1 MKSKFFIHTFSYVA
15 LTVLLTLSLTVPAR
29 AQEEGVP
36 VVIDEVIAQVN
47 DQAITLSM
55 LKAEMREAA
64 GALKERGGM
73 TEQQAADEVA
83 KNQPRII
90 ANLISEQLVLQK
102 GKEIPRL
109 TEDVEAEVNREMLRI
124 MKSQGF
130 KTLEEMEAAMAAAK
144 LVPADIRQTFR
155 SQFMR
160 QAVMQ
165 REVDSK
171 IYFGLRQD
179 ELKKFYEANRAKF
192 VKPESVE
199 LSEIYLSFAGK
210 AEADVR
216 ARAAQIIA
224 QARGGADFTALAVT
238 HSERQQDGKP
248 VAPETKGKVGRYDV
262 PSLRAEIAAAVKDI
276 AKGGITEPLRLE
288 DGYQII
294 RVDDRTPASEATY
307 NEEEVRGALTQ
318 ERAGKERETYITT
331 LRKEAYIKVSK
342 DYQDAVMPLL
352 KDVTPPDQQTAP
364 TKSATPTANKK
375 TQ

>member
-1 MKSKFFIHTFSYVA
+1 VKSKFFIHTFSYVA

-165 REVDSK
+165 REVDAK
-171 IYFGLRQD
+171 IYFGLRQE
-179 ELKKFYEANRAKF
+179 ELKKYFKANSTKF

-199 LSEIYLSFAGK
+199 LSEIYLSFTNK

-224 QARGGADFTALAVT
+224 QARGGADFAALAVA

-248 VAPETKGKVGRYDV
+248 VALETKGKVGRYDV

-364 TKSATPTANKK
+364 TANKK

>member
-1 MKSKFFIHTFSYVA
+1 MKPTLLIRVLSFIA
-15 LTVLLTLSLTVPAR
+15 LTLLLTLSLTAPAR

-36 VVIDEVIAQVN
+36 VVVDEVIAQVN

-64 GALKERGGM
+64 GALQQQRGM
-73 TEQQAADEVA
+73 TEQQATEEVA
-83 KNQPRII
+83 KNQPKII

-109 TEDVEAEVNREMLRI
+109 PEDVEAEVNREMLRI

-130 KTLEEMEAAMAAAK
+130 KTLEEMEAGMRAVK
-144 LVPADIRQTFR
+144 LEPADFRQTMR

-165 REVDSK
+165 REVDAK

-179 ELKKFYEANRAKF
+179 ELKKYYEANRAKF
-192 VKPESVE
+192 VKPESIE

-210 AEADVR
+210 AETEVR
-216 ARAAQIIA
+216 AKAAQIVA
-224 QARGGADFTALAVT
+224 QARGGADFAALAVAN
-238 HSERQQDGKP
+238 SERQQDGKL
-248 VAPETKGKVGRYDV
+248 VAQETKGKVGRYEV
-262 PSLRAEIAAAVKDI
+262 PSLRPEVAAAVKDI
-276 AKGGITEPLRLE
+276 AKGGVTEPLRLDE
-288 DGYQII
+288 GFQII

-318 ERAGKERETYITT
+318 ERAGKERENYINT

-342 DYQDAVMPLL
+342 DYQDAVLPLL
-352 KDVTPPDQQTAP
+352 KVDPPADGQTTTGKNAP
-364 TKSATPTANKK
+364 AANKK

>member
-1 MKSKFFIHTFSYVA
+1 VKSKFFIRAFPLVA
-15 LTVLLTLSLTVPAR
+15 LTLLLTLSLTTIAR

-64 GALKERGGM
+64 GALKERSGM

-109 TEDVEAEVNREMLRI
+109 PEDVEAEVNREMLRI

-130 KTLEEMEAAMAAAK
+130 KTLEEMEAAMRAAK
-144 LVPADIRQTFR
+144 LEPADIRQTFR

-165 REVDSK
+165 REVDAK
-171 IYFGLRQD
+171 IYFGLTQE
-179 ELKKFYEANRAKF
+179 ELKKYYEANRTKF

-199 LSEIYLSFAGK
+199 LSEIYLSFANK

-216 ARAAQIIA
+216 ARAAQIVT
-224 QARGGADFTALAVT
+224 QARGGADFAALAVA

-262 PSLRAEIAAAVKDI
+262 PSLRPEIATAVKNV
-276 AKGGITEPLRLE
+276 AKGGVTEPLRLE

-318 ERAGKERETYITT
+318 ERAAKEREAYINT
-331 LRKEAYIKVSK
+331 LRKEAYINVSR
-342 DYQDAVMPLL
+342 DYKDAVMPLL
-352 KDVTPPDQQTAP
+352 KDVTLPVQQTAP
-364 TKSATPTANKK
+364 GKSATPAANKK

>member
-1 MKSKFFIHTFSYVA
+1 MMV
-15 LTVLLTLSLTVPAR
+15 LTLGLATPAR

-36 VVIDEVIAQVN
+36 VVVDEVIAQVN

-55 LKAEMREAA
+55 LKSEMREAA

-83 KNQPRII
+83 KNQPKII
-90 ANLISEQLVLQK
+90 ANLISEQLVMQK

-130 KTLEEMEAAMAAAK
+130 KTLEEMEAAMRAAK
-144 LVPADIRQTFR
+144 LEPADIRQTYR
-155 SQFMR
+155 SQIMR

-165 REVDSK
+165 REVDAK
-171 IYFGLRQD
+171 IYFGLRQE
-179 ELKKFYEANRAKF
+179 ELKKHYEANRTKF
-192 VKPESVE
+192 GKPESVE
-199 LSEIYLSFAGK
+199 LSEIYLSLAGRS
-210 AEADVR
+210 EPEVR
-216 ARAAQIIA
+216 AKAAQIIA
-224 QARGGADFTALAVT
+224 EARGGADFGTLAAT
-238 HSERQQDGKP
+238 HSEREQDGKR
-248 VAPETKGKVGRYDV
+248 VASETKGKVGRYEV
-262 PSLRAEIAAAVKDI
+262 PSLNTEIAAAVKGVN
-276 AKGGITEPLRLE
+276 KGGVTEPLRLGE
-288 DGYQII
+288 GYQII

-318 ERAGKERETYITT
+318 ERAPKEREAYVNT

-352 KDVTPPDQQTAP
+352 KTDPPADSQTAP
-364 TKSATPTANKK
+364 GKSTPPAANKK